1 MNRFCFLGCILFFL
15 LRASMEEQ
23 CIHID
28 YKNTSLFLKKTHGLK
43 ALVLIHGGKAST
55 ESAKAMCERYIPA
68 FPEYDLISI
77 DYRFSGFGGKELDDV
92 INGIRYAHSLS
103 IPKVYL
109 LGESH
114 GGYLA
119 LMAGSRERISG
130 IIDAY
135 GITDL
140 IAMKEYTEK
149 ENTQLNTDWQDY
161 IQATLKECAKI
172 GLETCLKKRSP
183 YFGAYKIEAP
193 VLLLHGIEDEIVP
206 VNQSERLV
214 EQFRHTGKKNF
225 KFIALAGYSHGFSLL
240 EGKVYHIIKDFLNT
254 ID

>member
-193 VLLLHGIEDEIVP
+193 VLLLHGTEDEIVP

-214 EQFRHTGKKNF
+214 EQFRHTGKKDF

>member
-1 MNRFCFLGCILFFL
+1 
-15 LRASMEEQ
+15 MEEQ

>member
-1 MNRFCFLGCILFFL
+1 
-15 LRASMEEQ
+15 MEEQ

-119 LMAGSRERISG
+119 LMAGAKEKISG

>member
-1 MNRFCFLGCILFFL
+1 
-15 LRASMEEQ
+15 MEEH

-77 DYRFSGFGGKELDDV
+77 DYRFSSFGGKELDDV
-92 INGIRYAHSLS
+92 ISGIEYAHSLS

-119 LMAGSRERISG
+119 LMAGAKEKIDG

-135 GITDL
+135 GMTDL

-149 ENTQLNTDWQDY
+149 ENSQLNTDWQDY
-161 IQATLKECAKI
+161 IQATLVECAKI
-172 GLETCLKKRSP
+172 ELENCLKKRSP
-183 YFGAYKIEAP
+183 YFLAHKIKAP
-193 VLLLHGIEDEIVP
+193 VLLLHGSEDEVVP
-206 VNQSERLV
+206 LDQSERLV
-214 EQFRHTGKKNF
+214 EQFKHIGKKNF
-225 KFIALAGYSHGFSLL
+225 KFIALPGYPHGFPLL
-240 EGKVYHIIKDFLNT
+240 EGEVYHIIKDFFESHQLK
-254 ID
+254 

>member
-1 MNRFCFLGCILFFL
+1 
-15 LRASMEEQ
+15 MEEH

>member
-1 MNRFCFLGCILFFL
+1 
-15 LRASMEEQ
+15 MEEQ

-55 ESAKAMCERYIPA
+55 ESAKEMCERYIPA

>member
-1 MNRFCFLGCILFFL
+1 
-15 LRASMEEQ
+15 MEEQ

-103 IPKVYL
+103 IPEVYL

-119 LMAGSRERISG
+119 LMAGAKEKISG

-193 VLLLHGIEDEIVP
+193 VLLLHGTEDEIVP